1 MVLTILLCEQ
11 FIHRA
16 HINYNMPKHAGF
28 ERSAASLSLIFQ
40 VTSGFDPGRSLKM
53 TDNHAAE

>member
-16 HINYNMPKHAGF
+16 HINYNMHKHAGF
-28 ERSAASLSLIFQ
+28 ERSAASLSLIFKLH
-40 VTSGFDPGRSLKM
+40 PGLIPDVARK
-53 TDNHAAE
+53 